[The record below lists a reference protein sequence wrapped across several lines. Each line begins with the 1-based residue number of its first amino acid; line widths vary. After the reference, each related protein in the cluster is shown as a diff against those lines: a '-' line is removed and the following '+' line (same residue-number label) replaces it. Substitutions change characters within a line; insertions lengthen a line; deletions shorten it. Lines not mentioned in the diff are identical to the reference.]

1 VNVFLGKAFL
11 QAGFRLRGIHLP
23 GLRLTFQNTMTGK
36 QRSAMQVAPACDSM
50 KEMAISQKKTL
61 HGRWVAVTRKVR
73 ELRMVASALLHTGH
87 PVLVQIV
94 PARFC
99 NLSCGYCNEYDKV
112 SEPVPLEEMYRR
124 IDHLGRLGT
133 AMVGISGGEPLTHPD
148 LDDIIRRIRSTGAI
162 AGVITNGYLL
172 NEARIKQLNKAGLD
186 HMQISID
193 NIEPDEVSKKSLKV
207 LDKKLV
213 MLSEY
218 AEFHVNIN
226 SVVGGGFKNPND
238 ALVIGNRAIELGF
251 TSTIGII
258 HDGDG
263 QLKPLQGDEAKVYYA
278 MSNRR
283 KINYSRFDHFQE
295 AIAEG
300 RPNDWRCRAGSRYLY
315 ICEDG
320 LVHYCSQQR
329 GFPGVPLAGYTK
341 ADIKREF
348 LTAKS
353 CSPNCTIGCVHKISY
368 IDHWRAPQTSTVS
381 PGMSADGQGAETPV
395 LVKIQTRG

>member
-1 VNVFLGKAFL
+1 
-11 QAGFRLRGIHLP
+11 
-23 GLRLTFQNTMTGK
+23 M
-36 QRSAMQVAPACDSM
+36 AMAR
-50 KEMAISQKKTL
+50 KKTVRGL
-61 HGRWVAVTRKVR
+61 WIRATRKAR

-87 PVLVQIV
+87 PVLAQIV

-99 NLSCGYCNEYDKV
+99 NLSCSYCNEYDKV
-112 SEPVPLEEMYRR
+112 SEPVALEEMFRR

-133 AMVGISGGEPLTHPD
+133 AMIGISGGEPLTHPE
-148 LDDIIRRIRSTGAI
+148 LDEIIRRIRRTGAI
-162 AGVITNGYLL
+162 AGMITNGYLL
-172 NEARIKQLNKAGLD
+172 NEARIERLNRAGLD

-193 NIEPDEVSKKSLKV
+193 NLVPDDVSMKSLKV

-238 ALVIGNRAIELGF
+238 ALVIGRRALELGF
-251 TSTIGII
+251 ESTIGII

-263 QLKPLQGDEAKVYYA
+263 QLKPLKEDEAKVYFE
-278 MSNRR
+278 MTHRR
-283 KINYSRFDHFQE
+283 KTNYSRFDLFQE
-295 AIAEG
+295 AIVQG
-300 RPNDWRCRAGSRYLY
+300 LPNDWRCRAGSRYLY

-329 GFPGVPLAGYTK
+329 GYPGVPLAGYTT
-341 ADIKREF
+341 ADVKREF

-353 CSPNCTIGCVHKISY
+353 CAPNCTIGCVHRISY
-368 IDHWRAPQTSTVS
+368 IDHWRAPQTRMVS
-381 PGMSADGQGAETPV
+381 PGGQRAGVEK
-395 LVKIQTRG
+395 LVKIQGLGNRD